1 MPEAVA
7 IMTGA
12 TRSELERALVKE
24 APPRADRPEQE

>member
-12 TRSELERALVKE
+12 TRSELEQAMTKE
-24 APPRADRPEQE
+24 APEPEEQ

>member
-12 TRSELERALVKE
+12 TRAELEQALTTDE
-24 APPRADRPEQE
+24 APASTPDESA